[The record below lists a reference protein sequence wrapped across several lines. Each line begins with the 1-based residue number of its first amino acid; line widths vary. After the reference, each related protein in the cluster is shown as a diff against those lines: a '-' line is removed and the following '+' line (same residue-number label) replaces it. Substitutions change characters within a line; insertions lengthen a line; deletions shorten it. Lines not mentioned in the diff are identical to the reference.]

1 MNNKAQASALA
12 FMLAIVIIILGISF
26 AVPLN
31 TVTTDAMNTTNSIG
45 EVGGMDCDN
54 SSISDFQKAGCWVTD
69 IGQGYFIGGIIAIA
83 GLVIASRIIFGE

>member
-12 FMLAIVIIILGISF
+12 FMLAVVIIILGLSF
-26 AVPLN
+26 AIPVN
-31 TVTTDAMNTTNSIG
+31 QVTSDAMNKTNSIG
-45 EVGGMDCDN
+45 EVGGMDCSN

-83 GLVIASRIIFGE
+83 GLVIAAKIIYE